1 MSLWDDKSP
10 VALPYFF
17 DRSMQIRTSC
27 ILNIR
32 LFRILHNFAA
42 FLTHILM
49 VVCFEGICREIVE
62 VVFLFESIGRI
73 SRGRE
78 MIDLFDKLKRLAFL
92 ALMHNEYMNII
103 NQLQMVIVFNLKL
116 FDVFLSILQIIL
128 IISVLNNFP
137 PFNTQNTKIAES
149 FLSFSF
155 H

>member
-1 MSLWDDKSP
+1 
-10 VALPYFF
+10 
-17 DRSMQIRTSC
+17 
-27 ILNIR
+27 
-32 LFRILHNFAA
+32 
-42 FLTHILM
+42 M

-78 MIDLFDKLKRLAFL
+78 MIDLFDKLKRLAFV

-116 FDVFLSILQIIL
+116 FDVLLSILQIIL

-137 PFNTQNTKIAES
+137 PFNTLNTKIAES